1 MISLNQIS
9 KKLLLLQR
17 NELLSKN
24 QYWLR
29 KRFGRL
35 IFTNLF
41 VNYFQVEDIEKR
53 TEELFQKEI
62 ELIKKY
68 LPKKAENI
76 MDIGCGLGIINI
88 FLNKIYNNQPN
99 FFLLDK
105 NRIDKVIKYGF
116 SSNYESYNDLK
127 ETKNLLINNNIRPS
141 SINTLDVEKD
151 LKIDAKIDLVI
162 CLKSMGYHY
171 PIDQYLRLFQTCCD
185 ENTSFIFDVSEGY
198 YNESLFKKHFKIV
211 DIIYEE
217 KSIHSLKRLFCKH
230 SYQINRQ

>member
-17 NELLSKN
+17 NELLSKK

-35 IFTNLF
+35 IFTNFF

-62 ELIKKY
+62 ESIKNY
-68 LPKKAENI
+68 LPKKADNI
-76 MDIGCGLGIINI
+76 IDIGCGLGIIDI

-116 SSNYESYNDLK
+116 SSDYESYNDLK
-127 ETKNLLINNNIRPS
+127 ETRNLLINNDINPS
-141 SINTLDVEKD
+141 SINTFDVEKD
-151 LKIDAKIDLVI
+151 FKIDAKIDLVI
-162 CLKSMGYHY
+162 SLKSMGYHY

-198 YNESLFKKHFKIV
+198 YNESLLKKHFESV

-217 KSIHSLKRLFCKH
+217 KSIHSLKRLLCTKFK
-230 SYQINRQ
+230 N

>member
-1 MISLNQIS
+1 LISLNRIS

-35 IFTNLF
+35 IFTNFF

-62 ELIKKY
+62 ELIKNY

-88 FLNKIYNNQPN
+88 FLDKIYNNQSN

-105 NRIDKVIKYGF
+105 NRIDNVIKYGF
-116 SSNYESYNDLK
+116 SSDYESYNDLK
-127 ETKNLLINNNIRPS
+127 ETRNLLINNDIRPS
-141 SINTLDVEKD
+141 SINTFDVEKD
-151 LKIDAKIDLVI
+151 FIIDAKIDLVI
-162 CLKSMGYHY
+162 SLKSMCYHY
-171 PIDQYLRLFQTCCD
+171 PIDQYLRLFQTCCN

-198 YNESLFKKHFKIV
+198 YNESLFKRHFESV
-211 DIIYEE
+211 NIIYEE
-217 KSIHSLKRLFCKH
+217 KSIHSLKRLFCTKFK
-230 SYQINRQ
+230 N

>member
-1 MISLNQIS
+1 MISLNRIS

-35 IFTNLF
+35 IFTNFF

-53 TEELFQKEI
+53 TEELFQKEV
-62 ELIKKY
+62 ELIKNH
-68 LPKKAENI
+68 LPKKVENI

-105 NRIDKVIKYGF
+105 NKIDKVV
-116 SSNYESYNDLK
+116 LK
-127 ETKNLLINNNIRPS
+127 TRTEFVLKPKFDEA
-141 SINTLDVEKD
+141 NTLGIIK
-151 LKIDAKIDLVI
+151 KIIN
-162 CLKSMGYHY
+162 G
-171 PIDQYLRLFQTCCD
+171 F
-185 ENTSFIFDVSEGY
+185 FIPPVRY
-198 YNESLFKKHFKIV
+198 
-211 DIIYEE
+211 
-217 KSIHSLKRLFCKH
+217 
-230 SYQINRQ
+230 INPLN

>member
-1 MISLNQIS
+1 LISLNRIS

-17 NELLSKN
+17 NELLSKK

-29 KRFGRL
+29 KRFGRF
-35 IFTNLF
+35 IFTNFF

-53 TEELFQKEI
+53 TKELFQKEI
-62 ELIKKY
+62 ELIKDY

-88 FLNKIYNNQPN
+88 FLNKIYNNQTN
-99 FFLLDK
+99 FYLLDK
-105 NRIDKVIKYGF
+105 NKIDKVIKYGF
-116 SSNYESYNDLK
+116 SSDYESYNDLK
-127 ETKNLLINNNIRPS
+127 ETRNLLINNDIKPS

-151 LKIDAKIDLVI
+151 FKIDAKIDIVI
-162 CLKSMGYHY
+162 SLKSMGYHY

-198 YNESLFKKHFKIV
+198 YNESLFKKHFESV
-211 DIIYEE
+211 DVIYEE
-217 KSIHSLKRLFCKH
+217 KSIHSLKRLLCTKFK
-230 SYQINRQ
+230 IN

>member
-35 IFTNLF
+35 IFTNFF

-62 ELIKKY
+62 ESIKNY
-68 LPKKAENI
+68 LPEKADNI
-76 MDIGCGLGIINI
+76 IDIGCGLGIINI

-116 SSNYESYNDLK
+116 SSDYESYNDLK
-127 ETKNLLINNNIRPS
+127 ETRNLLINNDIRPS

-151 LKIDAKIDLVI
+151 FKIDAKIDLVI
-162 CLKSMGYHY
+162 SLKSMGYHY

-198 YNESLFKKHFKIV
+198 YNESLFKKHFESIV
-211 DIIYEE
+211 IIYEE
-217 KSIHSLKRLFCKH
+217 KSIHSLKRLLCTKFK
-230 SYQINRQ
+230 SS

>member
-1 MISLNQIS
+1 MISLNRIS

-35 IFTNLF
+35 IFTNFF
-41 VNYFQVEDIEKR
+41 VNYFQVDDIEKH

-62 ELIKKY
+62 ELIKNY

-116 SSNYESYNDLK
+116 SSDYESYNDLR
-127 ETKNLLINNNIRPS
+127 ETRNLLINNDIKPS
-141 SINTLDVEKD
+141 SINTLDVEKNF
-151 LKIDAKIDLVI
+151 KIDAKIDIVI
-162 CLKSMGYHY
+162 SLKSMGYHY

-198 YNESLFKKHFKIV
+198 YNESLFKKHFESV

-217 KSIHSLKRLFCKH
+217 KSIHSLKRLFCTKFK
-230 SYQINRQ
+230 IN

>member
-1 MISLNQIS
+1 MISLNRIS

-17 NELLSKN
+17 NDLLSKK

-35 IFTNLF
+35 IFTNFF

-88 FLNKIYNNQPN
+88 FLDKIYNNQPN

-116 SSNYESYNDLK
+116 SSDYESYNDLK
-127 ETKNLLINNNIRPS
+127 ETRNLLINNDINPS
-141 SINTLDVEKD
+141 SINTFDVEKD
-151 LKIDAKIDLVI
+151 FKIDAKIDLVI
-162 CLKSMGYHY
+162 SLKSMGYHY

-198 YNESLFKKHFKIV
+198 YNESLLKKHFESV

-217 KSIHSLKRLFCKH
+217 KSIHSLKRLLCTKFK
-230 SYQINRQ
+230 N

>member
-1 MISLNQIS
+1 MISLNRIS

-29 KRFGRL
+29 KRFGRF
-35 IFTNLF
+35 IFTNYF
-41 VNYFQVEDIEKR
+41 VNYFQIEDIEKR
-53 TEELFQKEI
+53 AEELFQKEI

-68 LPKKAENI
+68 LPKKAQNI

-116 SSNYESYNDLK
+116 SSDYESYNDLK
-127 ETKNLLINNNIRPS
+127 ETRNLLINNDINPS
-141 SINTLDVEKD
+141 SINTFDVEKD
-151 LKIDAKIDLVI
+151 FKIDAKIDLVI
-162 CLKSMGYHY
+162 SLKSMGYHY

-198 YNESLFKKHFKIV
+198 YNENLFKKYFESV
-211 DIIYEE
+211 DIFYEE
-217 KSIHSLKRLFCKH
+217 KSIHSLKRLFCTKFK
-230 SYQINRQ
+230 IN